1 MIFINIALAQASYV
15 PLAPLPGIAA
25 GQAVPPLSQYLNIVF
40 SLGISVAAGLAV
52 LMIVIGGIQYMS
64 TDAVGGKEDAKGRI
78 TSALWGLLLALCS
91 YLILYTINPDLLN
104 TSLTS
109 MGTIGASGIIP
120 LTPVAG
126 SPDQYGYVGDTS
138 GSSAA
143 FQNAAQ
149 NFSSTNYNGQTI
161 TANNIALDTDGTG
174 LPGFS
179 EGGTHQAVTSYT
191 SGGQSLNAM
200 TDDYVAVPTSAGIP
214 PGTPILITDNT
225 TGQTLQAIA
234 GDNGATGWGEM
245 SVHAAQTLGLWSPG
259 MGNSINQSH
268 NITYTVGTQQ

>member
-1 MIFINIALAQASYV
+1 MNGFLSLLVNTAYAQGYQ

-109 MGTIGASGIIP
+109 MGTIGASGVAPSTQTSNIVPVTQPTTSNQTTSSQDSNTPSPTTDNSTASTQNTQTSNGGSVGPLASDPSLDPTYGTAPPTALNFTPDQISAYNSAMMKVYYNQD
-120 LTPVAG
+120 LTP
-126 SPDQYGYVGDTS
+126 Q
-138 GSSAA
+138 
-143 FQNAAQ
+143 
-149 NFSSTNYNGQTI
+149 
-161 TANNIALDTDGTG
+161 
-174 LPGFS
+174 
-179 EGGTHQAVTSYT
+179 E
-191 SGGQSLNAM
+191 
-200 TDDYVAVPTSAGIP
+200 
-214 PGTPILITDNT
+214 
-225 TGQTLQAIA
+225 
-234 GDNGATGWGEM
+234 AT
-245 SVHAAQTLGLWSPG
+245 V
-259 MGNSINQSH
+259 INQYNAYMSTH
-268 NITYTVGTQQ
+268 K